1 MTGREA
7 CAKSANPGWCWW
19 WPGAGGGARWR
30 PSGGGAA
37 RAAPPLNA
45 DERCWN
51 LEVAAR
57 VPAQP
62 RNSTNHRRQRRST
75 TSRAAHTPAHF
86 AVTAT
91 ATPICWPRTWTGS
104 NPPHHAGPLTALAPG
119 PARWAFCTTSTT
131 LHTPSTPVAPVPTPS
146 HALCFSPFP
155 LALPQQAPS
164 SVSRLVAPFN
174 QIVRRSFQSLLL
186 SGCHPP
192 QHHQPPASTSSLDH
206 LEQLGQ
212 QMQRP
217 PTASA
222 PHPAA

>member
-1 MTGREA
+1 MVPA
-7 CAKSANPGWCWW
+7 
-19 WPGAGGGARWR
+19 GA
-30 PSGGGAA
+30 PLVPGGAA